1 MQAPLFSIIVTSYNR
16 EKYIAETLDSILSQ
30 SFSNYE
36 LILVDDCSTDETFKI
51 AKSYKNKFNKITF
64 HQNAK
69 NIGQFNNRN
78 FGASLAKGEYILYV
92 DSDDSIKNGTLTYL
106 DDVVSKY
113 KDVGFFLVNKMQNI
127 NGCIMLSPQEAYRH
141 HFFKKS
147 ILHIGPG
154 GTLVKRILF
163 EKNNGFPTRYGAV
176 GDMYYNLFNASNT
189 DIVLL
194 DFDFLNY
201 RRHDNQELNKA
212 YDYLIYGYLY
222 FLDILSLPNLPL
234 AKNECKSLINKS
246 KRRFIFNAF
255 HYALKN
261 RSPKVLIDTFRS
273 VRFTFSDFI
282 IALYA

>member
-30 SFSNYE
+30 SFAAYE
-36 LILVDDCSTDETFKI
+36 LILVDDCSTDETFQI
-51 AKSYKNKFNKITF
+51 AKSYKNKFKKIVF
-64 HQNAK
+64 HQNEK
-69 NIGQFNNRN
+69 NIGQFTNRN

-92 DSDDSIKNGTLTYL
+92 DSDDTIKDGTLSYLYDIVSTYKNV
-106 DDVVSKY
+106 D
-113 KDVGFFLVNKMQNI
+113 FFLVNKLPNI
-127 NGCIMLSPQEAYRH
+127 NGCLKLSPQESYRH

-154 GTLVKRILF
+154 GTLIKRILF
-163 EKNNGFPTRYGAV
+163 EKNNGFPTCYGAV
-176 GDMYYNLFNASNT
+176 GDMYYNLFNASNS

-222 FLDILSLPNLPL
+222 FIDILSLPNLPL
-234 AKNECKSLINKS
+234 AKKECKSLINKA

-255 HYALKN
+255 NYAIKN
-261 RSPKVLIDTFRS
+261 RSQKVLIDSFKS
-273 VRFTFSDFI
+273 VRFSFSDFI